1 MTNPTRSSPP
11 NHPFSSSQLEA
22 VRAYIKQ
29 TWKTL
34 TRTPAHTL
42 EAAIDPKIDHQEG
55 QPWFV
60 YISRREDLVTVR
72 RSLQMA
78 MTAEEFQQLEIRV
91 LPPDLEHL
99 ENHGLLYL
107 PGNYVVPGGRFN
119 EMYGWDSY
127 FIQLGLLRDREIEL
141 SQSLLDQLL
150 YEIDHYGTILNGNRT
165 YMLTRSQPPFITQ
178 MVLNQYQSRPDQD
191 WLASVLPIIRNYYYY
206 WIVPPHLNQAT
217 GLSRYYAL
225 GNGPAPE
232 VIASERDQGGRTHYD
247 RVREYYRTHQIE
259 GYDVRLYY
267 DQPGDRLTD
276 LFYKGDRSM
285 RESGLDPTNRFG
297 PFSIDIVHYAPVCL
311 NVLLYQMEQDIAQ
324 INEILGHADAVK
336 YWRAR
341 AKDRHELIDQFLW
354 DEEIGLY
361 FDYNFFTERR
371 RRYDYVTTFYP
382 LWTGLASPVQ
392 AERVA
397 NHLSKFE
404 TCGGLRTSTEVTGNQ
419 WDAPFGWAPFHL
431 IAVQGL
437 YRYGYREMG
446 DRIADK
452 FITLLLQEFDR
463 QGTLLE
469 KYDVESCSSEI
480 SEEIQFGYTSNE
492 EGFGWTN
499 GVLLELLALRQN
511 MICSENLSRE

>member
-1 MTNPTRSSPP
+1 
-11 NHPFSSSQLEA
+11 
-22 VRAYIKQ
+22 
-29 TWKTL
+29 
-34 TRTPAHTL
+34 
-42 EAAIDPKIDHQEG
+42 
-55 QPWFV
+55 
-60 YISRREDLVTVR
+60 
-72 RSLQMA
+72 
-78 MTAEEFQQLEIRV
+78 
-91 LPPDLEHL
+91 
-99 ENHGLLYL
+99 
-107 PGNYVVPGGRFN
+107 
-119 EMYGWDSY
+119 
-127 FIQLGLLRDREIEL
+127 
-141 SQSLLDQLL
+141 
-150 YEIDHYGTILNGNRT
+150 
-165 YMLTRSQPPFITQ
+165 
-178 MVLNQYQSRPDQD
+178 
-191 WLASVLPIIRNYYYY
+191 
-206 WIVPPHLNQAT
+206 
-217 GLSRYYAL
+217 
-225 GNGPAPE
+225 
-232 VIASERDQGGRTHYD
+232 
-247 RVREYYRTHQIE
+247 
-259 GYDVRLYY
+259 
-267 DQPGDRLTD
+267 
-276 LFYKGDRSM
+276 
-285 RESGLDPTNRFG
+285 LDPTNRFG

-324 INEILGHADAVK
+324 INEILGHTDAVK

-392 AERVA
+392 AERVV